1 MAITVFLADDHQIVR
16 DGLRALLNT
25 IDDFEL
31 VGEASNGKDALRCIQ
46 SLRPNVLVAD
56 LMMSVMPG
64 LELTRQV
71 RQLSPKTQVVV
82 LSMHADIPY
91 VVEAFRC
98 GAVAYVVKDAGANEL
113 VAAIRAAAKG
123 ERYLSPP
130 LSQSALASF
139 GRHDGKPVDPFDSLT
154 ARELDVLRLTA
165 EGLSGVQVAERL
177 FISPRTV
184 ETHRSNISRKL
195 NVKNQKELIRYA
207 VQRKLVS
214 EATVDRPG

>member
-1 MAITVFLADDHQIVR
+1 VSITVFLADDHQIVR
-16 DGLRALLNT
+16 DGIRALLKT
-25 IDDFEL
+25 IGDLRL
-31 VGEASNGKDALRCIQ
+31 VGEASDGKETIQCIAT
-46 SLRPNVLVAD
+46 LRPDVLVAD
-56 LMMSVMPG
+56 LSLPGIPG

-71 RQLSPKTQVVV
+71 RQKLPKTQVVI

-98 GAVAYVVKDAGANEL
+98 GAVGYVVKDAGADQL

-123 ERYLSPP
+123 DRYLSPP

-139 GRHDGKPVDPFDSLT
+139 RRNGRMSADPFDSLT
-154 ARELDVLRLTA
+154 ARELEVLRLTA
-165 EGLSGVQVAERL
+165 EGLSGAQVAQRL
-177 FISPRTV
+177 LISPRTV

-207 VQRKLVS
+207 VQRKLV
-214 EATVDRPG
+214 E

>member
-1 MAITVFLADDHQIVR
+1 VSITVFLADDHQIVR
-16 DGLRALLNT
+16 DGIRALLKT
-25 IDDFEL
+25 IGDLRL
-31 VGEASNGKDALRCIQ
+31 VGEASDGKEAIQCIAT
-46 SLRPNVLVAD
+46 LRPDVLVAD
-56 LMMSVMPG
+56 LSLPGIPG

-71 RQLSPKTQVVV
+71 RQKLPKTQVVI

-98 GAVAYVVKDAGANEL
+98 GAVGYVVKDAGADQL

-123 ERYLSPP
+123 DRYLSPP

-139 GRHDGKPVDPFDSLT
+139 RRNGRMSADPFDSLT
-154 ARELDVLRLTA
+154 ARELEVLRLTA
-165 EGLSGVQVAERL
+165 EGLSGAQVAQRL
-177 FISPRTV
+177 LISPRTV

-207 VQRKLVS
+207 VQRKLV
-214 EATVDRPG
+214 E